1 MKLLHSLILGS
12 GQRHLIVLHGFLG
25 TGDNWKSHAK
35 HWESQGWCVHLIDQR
50 NHGHSFWSTAFNYSI
65 LAKDLKAYLDHHEI
79 QKCTLLGHSMG
90 GKTAMFFASQN
101 PEYITQLL
109 VADIAPKAYPAHH
122 QQILN
127 GLASLDFSIL
137 KSRTQADQELSN
149 FVPEVGVRQFLL
161 KNLYWIKKEQLGL
174 RINIETLKAVGEIVG
189 EGLESHQKF
198 DGPTLFLRGVLSGY
212 ISDQD
217 RLILY
222 HHFPNYTL
230 KDVEKAGHWLHA
242 ENPTAFLNSIE
253 SWWV

>member
-1 MKLLHSLILGS
+1 MKLLHSLTLGS

-25 TGDNWKSHAK
+25 MGDNWKSHAK

-50 NHGHSFWSTAFNYSI
+50 NHGRSFWSTAFNYSI

-161 KNLYWIKKEQLGL
+161 KNLYWVKKEQLGL
-174 RINIETLKAVGEIVG
+174 RINIETLKSVGEIVG

-217 RLILY
+217 HLILR
-222 HHFPNYTL
+222 HHFPNHTL
-230 KDVEKAGHWLHA
+230 KEVEKAGHWLHA
-242 ENPTAFLNSIE
+242 ENPTAFLNAIE

>member
-25 TGDNWKSHAK
+25 MGDNWKSHAK

-65 LAKDLKAYLDHHEI
+65 LAKDLKAYLDHYEI

-122 QQILN
+122 QQILK

-161 KNLYWIKKEQLGL
+161 KNLYWVQKEQLGL
-174 RINIETLKAVGEIVG
+174 RINIETLKTVGEIVG
-189 EGLESHQKF
+189 EGLESYQKF

-217 RLILY
+217 RLILH

-242 ENPTAFLNSIE
+242 ENPTAFLNAVE

>member
-1 MKLLHSLILGS
+1 MKLLHSLTLGS

-25 TGDNWKSHAK
+25 MGDNWKSHAK

-50 NHGHSFWSTAFNYSI
+50 NHGRSFWSTAFNYSI

-109 VADIAPKAYPAHH
+109 VADITPKVYPAHH

-161 KNLYWIKKEQLGL
+161 KNLYWVKKEQLGL
-174 RINIETLKAVGEIVG
+174 RINIETLKSVGEIVG

-217 RLILY
+217 HLILR
-222 HHFPNYTL
+222 HHFPNHTL
-230 KDVEKAGHWLHA
+230 KEVEKAGHWLHA
-242 ENPTAFLNSIE
+242 ENPTAFLNAIE

>member
-50 NHGHSFWSTAFNYSI
+50 NHGRSFWSTAFNYSI
-65 LAKDLKAYLDHHEI
+65 LAKDLKAYLDHYEI

-109 VADIAPKAYPAHH
+109 VADISPKAYPAHH
-122 QQILN
+122 QQILK

-161 KNLYWIKKEQLGL
+161 KNLYWVQKEQLGF
-174 RINIETLKAVGEIVG
+174 RINIETLKTVGEIVG
-189 EGLESHQKF
+189 EGLESYQKF

-217 RLILY
+217 RLILH

>member
-25 TGDNWKSHAK
+25 MGDNWKSHAK

-50 NHGHSFWSTAFNYSI
+50 NHGHSFWATAFNYSI

-174 RINIETLKAVGEIVG
+174 RINIETLKTVG
-189 EGLESHQKF
+189 
-198 DGPTLFLRGVLSGY
+198 
-212 ISDQD
+212 
-217 RLILY
+217 
-222 HHFPNYTL
+222 
-230 KDVEKAGHWLHA
+230 
-242 ENPTAFLNSIE
+242 
-253 SWWV
+253 